1 MATWA
6 ETGHVSGQSSGL
18 LQIASLELDSREIIG
33 MTQESAVSPVGVP
46 STEWTEKPVGYL
58 VHPVVDFLCLGGGSL
73 IVLIPLLLFRPA
85 EASVPVLAGISIAI
99 ANVINHPNFAH
110 SYQIFYRNFRIKAFG
125 QDYRPRLRA
134 RYVLAGIFVPI
145 ALIAFFAI
153 SIASG
158 DAELLGFGANIML
171 FLVGWHYVKQGYGM
185 IIVDSVLKR
194 QFFTHSEK
202 KVLLINSYA
211 YGITY
216 WVLANYI
223 VSERN
228 YWGLKFYMFPFPSFI
243 VYAIVGIASVTTAIM
258 LYTLARKWMTNK
270 KNLPANGVIAYL
282 MTLYMWLFLRL
293 DPVVV
298 FVIPAFHSL
307 QYLVVVWRYK
317 LKAERDRA
325 DAGERPR
332 LMVRGLAVP
341 SKAVLRFTVFIL
353 VGICLGYI
361 GFWWIPL
368 YLDSVV
374 LYDRETF
381 GATLFLFMFWIF
393 INVHH
398 YFLDNVM
405 WRRENPDTGKY
416 LFSHG

>member
-1 MATWA
+1 
-6 ETGHVSGQSSGL
+6 
-18 LQIASLELDSREIIG
+18 
-33 MTQESAVSPVGVP
+33 MTQETAVSPVGTA
-46 STEWTEKPVGYL
+46 STEWTQKPGGYL
-58 VHPVVDFLCLGGGSL
+58 FHPVVDFLCLGGGSL
-73 IVLIPLLLFRPA
+73 IVLIPLSLFPL
-85 EASVPVLAGISIAI
+85 EQASLAVLVGLTLAIS
-99 ANVINHPNFAH
+99 NVINQPHFAH
-110 SYQIFYRNFRIKAFG
+110 SYQIFYRNFGLKAFG
-125 QDYRPRLRA
+125 QNYQPRLRA

-145 ALIAFFAI
+145 ALIAFFAV
-153 SIASG
+153 SVASG
-158 DAELLGFGANIML
+158 DAELFGFGANIML

-194 QFFTHSEK
+194 QFFANSEK

-211 YGITY
+211 CWISY

-228 YWGLKFYMFPFPSFI
+228 YWGLEFYMFPFPSFI
-243 VYAIVGIASVTTAIM
+243 VYAIVGIASATTAIM
-258 LYTLARKWMTNK
+258 LYTLAKKWLTNG
-270 KNLPANGVIAYL
+270 KNLPVNGVIAYL
-282 MTLYMWLFLRL
+282 MTLYMWLFLLL
-293 DPVVV
+293 DPVIV
-298 FVIPAFHSL
+298 FVIPALHSL

-317 LKAERDRA
+317 LNAERDRA

-353 VGICLGYI
+353 VGIGLGYI
-361 GFWWIPL
+361 GFWGIPL

-405 WRRENPDTGKY
+405 WRRENPDTSKY
-416 LFSHG
+416 LFSHS